1 MTVVRFHPEATD
13 EAEGSVRWYNE
24 RFAGLGVDFR
34 LELVATVERIADAPL
49 RWPLSAYDP
58 RARRCLMPRF
68 PYGVVYV
75 VTAEGDVVVVAV
87 AHVRRLPRYWAHRL

>member
-24 RFAGLGVDFR
+24 RVAGLGEDFR
-34 LELVATVERIADAPL
+34 LELVVTVERIADAPL
-49 RWPLSAYDP
+49 RWPLSTYDR

-68 PYGVVYV
+68 PYGVVYMM
-75 VTAEGDVVVVAV
+75 TAAGEVVVVAV
-87 AHVRRLPRYWAHRL
+87 AHLRRRPRYWAHRL